1 VLLNQLFSPKKLFEG
16 GNLELPNPEDP
27 NTPYQA
33 DEIDLK
39 VHNRTF
45 MVELLD
51 KLLNDINIVFYKQ
64 YKKPL
69 WNPELLQSK
78 QFLGGS
84 SLHFFNTK
92 GISDKEFA
100 KHKPKVGDIDTQC
113 NKELEPEI
121 EEFLTTYNHKQV
133 GDTTLLGFS
142 RGSEQLNA
150 LFQFQDPPIKIQID
164 FEFGKYD
171 TETDSPDEWYRF
183 SHSSEWN
190 DIQAGVKGVFH
201 KWLYRALT
209 SAHSS
214 VKHQVDVKKTKT
226 NIKPNVK
233 DTDLSFAVASGQ
245 GGGLSQKYEPYIH
258 TDPETGE
265 KITHKDEVPYKRL
278 VPSAERTYIQKLDQQ
293 FYHFFGAKPQGNDSE
308 LQKSFLGTLELIN
321 KYIPDQAAKEQVF
334 TAFLNLCFDPGV
346 GQMITKNDPSR
357 DQEIKFAAI
366 DNFIEICK
374 LKNLRKTAVD
384 MGKAYVDEFNEV
396 QAYKKAH
403 PEEKQPRA
411 ALKKLKAAGQPINE
425 DAMIGKIEQTGKIVR
440 ILKKQHSVPFSD
452 EKNWLLIDT
461 DPAKG
466 NKGVGIKWIP
476 ASTRFEWVRPYK
488 DTLAEAEVK
497 AQLRK
502 GMPHLH
508 DLKSSDLLDLLDE
521 IHDGNG
527 NFKLENI
534 PLNVKVDG
542 FGGRFGKNAE
552 GKPFMGTSRTEPR
565 YQAGFVKH
573 HQEKGTTDPEILGR
587 AQLFDN
593 LFEEMMKAVKLV
605 DSKLGPDFLVDKQV
619 TCEVLYLPFATETDE
634 GKLRFVGIH
643 YDKLPEGVQ
652 LALVPF
658 RVTNA
663 TTGEDLPDANEVVK
677 SLTEVGRASSVMFI
691 DNSLTQN
698 QALDVT
704 ALVPP
709 LENIEQMKAMLASK
723 KRDQAAEVKA
733 ALQPVAL
740 ALEKAIIEDPNIIG
754 KDMLGQ
760 DYEGIV
766 INSRLG
772 PIKVTSQEQ
781 RDVISAKNAAKASA
795 RTERPRG
802 ESKTAVV
809 AIGSFIGHKGHEE
822 LFNYTI
828 NKAKEVGGDPYLF
841 IGNAEGKDDPIPP
854 AVKIQTW
861 HKLYPQ
867 YAANIS
873 TVSHDGGTLIQKIKH
888 ELINP
893 LPGKPPRYDNIII
906 MVGEDRAGMNMP
918 NALMK
923 AVNKF
928 QGYEH
933 VKVSLG
939 VTPRGTGISGTSLR
953 NSLKNDPPE
962 KALAVWS
969 NAFDVKKLGE
979 DWIKHL
985 MDITRKGMG
994 IQQQPQQP
1002 APVAERLFNALMMPK
1017 QIVLEL
1023 DTSRK
1028 KSWADYG
1035 MPDDEDKKPKE
1046 KVYHGWDEY
1055 NKDKEEK
1062 EHKEKEVDESTSID
1076 SSLKIII
1083 NDISEP
1089 VASVYDKL
1097 KFMAKRY
1104 VHDHGELNRGWKMVE
1119 VGQGARWVQGMYNA
1133 QLKGALH
1140 ALSKYNPKRT
1150 GELQQFLGG
1159 REVNGEIEL
1168 KRSFNNIASELPEI
1182 LAKIGNYIESPELTK
1197 AARRWMQNKTEY
1209 ENYIDSLGD
1218 DEDDY
1223 DAPTVKPEKSKL
1235 PGQQN
1240 AQADQIVNDIL
1251 RNLPSKVAGDIRNV
1265 IARSPNKLQ
1274 ALQAELKKRG
1284 VSVPT
1289 NEDWNKVNHHDKTD
1303 GLSQKAVNAYRR
1315 ENPGSKL
1322 KTAVTTKPSKLKAG
1336 SKDAK
1341 RRKSFCARMSGNKG
1355 PMKDEKG
1362 RPTPKA
1368 KALRRWNCESIEEM
1382 QQLIMLA
1389 EQEIYNLKQGVAE
1402 DDTHQI
1408 KGNELIEYLMK
1419 RFDMTREQAIELL
1432 KKKGLAE
1439 TEKQRLDPHCWKGY
1453 RKAGTKMKG
1462 GTRVNNCVPVREDV
1476 EDLMAGYIKLLE
1488 NKR

>member
-1 VLLNQLFSPKKLFEG
+1 LLLNQLFAPKKLFEG

-27 NTPYQA
+27 TTPYQA

-45 MVELLD
+45 MVGILD

-100 KHKPKVGDIDTQC
+100 KYKPKVGDIDTQC

-171 TETDSPDEWYRF
+171 VETDSPDEWYRF

-190 DIQAGVKGVFH
+190 DVQAGVKGVFH

-209 SAHSS
+209 SAHGS

-226 NIKPNVK
+226 NIKPNVR
-233 DTDLSFAVASGQ
+233 DNDLSFAVASGQ

-258 TDPETGE
+258 TDPETGQ
-265 KITHKDEVPYKRL
+265 KITHKDDVPYKRL
-278 VPSAERTYIQKLDQQ
+278 IPSGERTYIQKLDQQ
-293 FYHFFGAKPQGNDSE
+293 FYHFFGAKPQDDDSE
-308 LQKSFLGTLELIN
+308 LQKSFIGTLDLIN
-321 KYIPDQAAKEQVF
+321 KYIPDQSAKEEVF
-334 TAFLNLCFDPGV
+334 MAFLNLCFEPGLA
-346 GQMITKNDPSR
+346 QMITKNDPER
-357 DQEIKFAAI
+357 DKELKFAAL
-366 DNFIEICK
+366 DNFIEKCK
-374 LKNLRKTAVD
+374 LKNLRKTAVS
-384 MGKAYVDEFNEV
+384 MAKEYVNEFKEV
-396 QAYKKAH
+396 QAYKKEH

-411 ALKKLKAAGQPINE
+411 ALKRMKAAQGQNLE
-425 DAMIGKIEQTGKIVR
+425 
-440 ILKKQHSVPFSD
+440 
-452 EKNWLLIDT
+452 
-461 DPAKG
+461 
-466 NKGVGIKWIP
+466 
-476 ASTRFEWVRPYK
+476 
-488 DTLAEAEVK
+488 EAEVK
-497 AQLRK
+497 AQFRK

-508 DLKSSDLLDLLDE
+508 DLKPVDLLDLLDE

-527 NFKLENI
+527 NFKLQNI

-565 YQAGFVKH
+565 YQAGFVKY

-619 TCEVLYLPFATETDE
+619 TCEVLYLPFATETPE
-634 GKLRFVGIH
+634 GKLKFVGIH

-658 RVTNA
+658 RITNA
-663 TTGEDLPDANEVVK
+663 TSGEDLPDTNEVVK
-677 SLTEVGRASSVMFI
+677 SLTGVGRAGSVMFI

-698 QALDVT
+698 EALDVT

-709 LENIEQMKAMLASK
+709 LENIEQMKAMLASR

-733 ALQPVAL
+733 ALQPVAI

-754 KDMLGQ
+754 KDLLGK

-781 RDVISAKNAAKASA
+781 RDVISAKQAAKTSA

-802 ESKTAVV
+802 EAKTAVV

-822 LFNYTI
+822 LFDYTVK
-828 NKAKEVGGDPYLF
+828 KAQALGGDPYLF

-854 AVKIQTW
+854 AVKVQTW
-861 HKLYPQ
+861 HKLYPE
-867 YAANIS
+867 YANNIS
-873 TVSHDGGTLIQKIKH
+873 TVQEGGQLIQKIKH

-893 LPGKPPRYDNIII
+893 LPGKPPRYDNIVI

-918 NALMK
+918 AALMK

-933 VKVSLG
+933 VKVSLD
-939 VTPRGTGISGTSLR
+939 VTPRGTGISGTKLR

-962 KALAVWS
+962 QALAVWS
-969 NAFDVKKLGE
+969 NAFDVQKLGT
-979 DWIKHL
+979 DWIEHL

-994 IQQQPQQP
+994 IKKQPQQP
-1002 APVAERLFNALMMPK
+1002 APVAERLLNALILPK
-1017 QIVLEL
+1017 QIVSEL
-1023 DTSRK
+1023 DTTHK
-1028 KSWADYG
+1028 KSWSDYG
-1035 MPDDEDKKPKE
+1035 MPDKEEDKKSKE

-1055 NKDKEEK
+1055 KKEQDKDKK
-1062 EHKEKEVDESTSID
+1062 EHDVD
-1076 SSLKIII
+1076 
-1083 NDISEP
+1083 
-1089 VASVYDKL
+1089 
-1097 KFMAKRY
+1097 
-1104 VHDHGELNRGWKMVE
+1104 
-1119 VGQGARWVQGMYNA
+1119 
-1133 QLKGALH
+1133 
-1140 ALSKYNPKRT
+1140 
-1150 GELQQFLGG
+1150 
-1159 REVNGEIEL
+1159 
-1168 KRSFNNIASELPEI
+1168 
-1182 LAKIGNYIESPELTK
+1182 
-1197 AARRWMQNKTEY
+1197 
-1209 ENYIDSLGD
+1209 
-1218 DEDDY
+1218 
-1223 DAPTVKPEKSKL
+1223 
-1235 PGQQN
+1235 
-1240 AQADQIVNDIL
+1240 
-1251 RNLPSKVAGDIRNV
+1251 
-1265 IARSPNKLQ
+1265 
-1274 ALQAELKKRG
+1274 
-1284 VSVPT
+1284 
-1289 NEDWNKVNHHDKTD
+1289 EDWNKVNHHDKTN
-1303 GLSQKAVNAYRR
+1303 GLSQKAVNSYRR
-1315 ENPGSKL
+1315 EHPGSKL

-1336 SKDAK
+1336 SKAAK
-1341 RRKSFCARMSGNKG
+1341 RRKSFCARMGGNKG
-1355 PMKDEKG
+1355 PMKKPNG
-1362 RPTPKA
+1362 KPTPKA
-1368 KALRRWNCESIEEM
+1368 LALRRWHCESVEEM

-1389 EQEIYNLKQGVAE
+1389 EQEISSLKKQDVLEGARERLSNLHDKIRKEKGLPDPREYEKLIQQKKKEVADLKAQDKKNVAE
-1402 DDTHQI
+1402 
-1408 KGNELIEYLMK
+1408 E
-1419 RFDMTREQAIELL
+1419 
-1432 KKKGLAE
+1432 
-1439 TEKQRLDPHCWKGY
+1439 
-1453 RKAGTKMKG
+1453 G

-1476 EDLMAGYIKLLE
+1476 EDLMAGYIKLLG